1 MPAHQQRM
9 SSDYQQVAD
18 AIRFLETY
26 AEDQPSLA
34 QTATAIGLSTH
45 HFQRLFQ
52 RWAGV
57 SPKRLLQ
64 SLTLERA
71 RTQLDAGQTTV
82 RAALDSGLSGSGRLH
97 GLFVTLQAVTQGEY
111 QRQGNGLTIEYGY
124 VESPF
129 GTCLIGV
136 TGRGVCWLSFADHRG
151 PVPLE
156 ALRSD
161 WPRANLGESDATA
174 AGVSRKIFTTTD
186 PTAVESL
193 AVFVRGSNFQ
203 VRVWEALLNI
213 PLGRTATYGDIAT
226 FIGQPKASR
235 AVGSAVGANLVS
247 FLIPC
252 HRVIRGDGSIGG
264 YRWGPER
271 KKVMLAWE
279 RANAQPGS
287 PSPT

>member
-26 AEDQPSLA
+26 AKDQPSLT
-34 QTATAIGLSTH
+34 QTAAAIGLTPH

-52 RWAGV
+52 RWAGI
-57 SPKRLLQ
+57 SPKRFLQ
-64 SLTLERA
+64 SLTFERA
-71 RTQLDAGQTTV
+71 HNQLDEGQTTV
-82 RAALDSGLSGSGRLH
+82 HTALGSGRLH
-97 GLFVTLQAVTQGEY
+97 DLFVTLLAVTPGEY
-111 QRQGNGLTIEYGY
+111 QRQGEGLTIEYGY

-129 GTCLIGV
+129 GTCLIGM
-136 TGRGVCWLSFADHRG
+136 TGRRVCWLSFADHRA
-151 PVPLE
+151 PASLE
-156 ALRSD
+156 ALQSD
-161 WPRANLGESDATA
+161 WPRAKLVESEATA
-174 AGVSRKIFTTTD
+174 ARVSRKIFHTRD
-186 PTAVESL
+186 PTSGESL
-193 AVFVRGSNFQ
+193 ALFVRGSNFQ
-203 VRVWEALLNI
+203 VRVWEALLKI
-213 PLGRTATYGDIAT
+213 PPGATATYGDIAK